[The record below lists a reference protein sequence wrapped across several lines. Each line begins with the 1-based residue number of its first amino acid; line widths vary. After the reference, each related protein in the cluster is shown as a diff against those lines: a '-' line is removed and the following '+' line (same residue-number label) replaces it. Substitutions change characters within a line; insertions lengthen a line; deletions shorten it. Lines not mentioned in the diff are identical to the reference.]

1 MDKKGDPHINE
12 LLLEELR
19 KVAVMNG
26 FSGEYRYWVLLCGLF
41 NAEKS
46 RNIVN
51 HWIAHEKAFLKLVE
65 QDGKLGPKHL
75 LQSIILF
82 FIRRYPTE
90 MGQYAATFMKK
101 LYDQDI
107 FSEEFIIKWFNKKA
121 KLDKTCGLYDRK
133 AEKAFRASI
142 KSFVNWLE

>member
-1 MDKKGDPHINE
+1 MHIFPFSLGIKQIAADILIHLFNIEDSISKINTLYMDKKGDPQLNE
-12 LLLEELR
+12 LLIEELR

-41 NAEKS
+41 NAEKP

-51 HWIAHEKAFLKLVE
+51 HWVAHEKAFLKLVE

-75 LQSIILF
+75 LQAIILF

-101 LYDQDI
+101 LYD
-107 FSEEFIIKWFNKKA
+107 
-121 KLDKTCGLYDRK
+121 
-133 AEKAFRASI
+133 
-142 KSFVNWLE
+142 